1 MSIERIDVCFVHPP
15 SIYDFRTK
23 GIKLGPISDVV
34 PSTPVFE
41 MYPIGFVSML
51 AYLIRHGYKARI
63 ANIAVQMLSNPKFD
77 AEAYIKGIDASVF
90 AVDLHWLPHVHGAY
104 HISKMIKH
112 IHPNAK
118 VVLGGFSATYF
129 SEEIMKEWPWVDYV
143 LLGDYQEESLLTL
156 TEIVE
161 TSGDLSAVHN
171 LVYRSH
177 TGIVKMN
184 MPERS
189 SEGIKRVFIDYKE
202 LMRNT
207 IRYHD
212 IKGHIPY
219 YSWIKNPEGFTLIE
233 HGCQFSCGFC
243 GGSKFAYG
251 GRYGPTAPMF
261 RNPATV
267 ALEIEL
273 VQETIGAPVFITG
286 DLSAAGTKYHNTLFN
301 EVKSRGIDL
310 PLLTEYFIPPNAEY
324 FKKLSKAFP
333 DFSAEISPDSSVE
346 SIRYANGRGYTNAA
360 LESSINEAKK
370 AGCKKFDIYF
380 MIGLS
385 GQRKTDVMTDLNYAS
400 YLIRKYNREGMDLDT
415 FIAPLAPFVDPGS
428 LFFEMPDRY
437 GYRLKAK
444 HMMEFYNLLDKG
456 KSWEDHLN
464 YETNTMSKKDIIEST
479 YMAGI
484 KMIEINA
491 SAGKLDENT
500 AASLI
505 GGIRDYISGK
515 PYVSETDMGRHLTYL
530 NKQIEWSRKHRI
542 TLLSASVF
550 AYKIYDS
557 AFRKLRSI
565 KTRVQ

>member
-1 MSIERIDVCFVHPP
+1 MESIDVCFVHPP

-23 GIKLGPISDVV
+23 EIKLGPISDVV

-51 AYLIRHGYKARI
+51 AYLVKHGYKARI

-77 AEAYIKGIDASVF
+77 VEAYIRGINASVF
-90 AVDLHWLPHVHGAY
+90 ALDLHWLPHVHGAY
-104 HISKMIKH
+104 HISKMIKR

-129 SEEIMKEWPWVDYV
+129 SGEIMKEWPWIDYV
-143 LLGDYQEESLLTL
+143 LYGDYQEEPLLMLAET
-156 TEIVE
+156 VE
-161 TSGDLSAVHN
+161 TGGDISAVHN
-171 LVYRSH
+171 LVYRSN

-184 MPERS
+184 MPGRS

-219 YSWIKNPEGFTLIE
+219 YSWLKNPEGFTLIE

-243 GGSKFAYG
+243 GGSKFAYC

-261 RNPATV
+261 RDPATV

-286 DLSAAGTKYHNTLFN
+286 DLSAAGTKYHDALFS

-324 FKKLSKAFP
+324 FKKLSKVFP
-333 DFSAEISPDSSVE
+333 DFSAEISPDSSAE
-346 SIRYANGRGYTNAA
+346 SIRHANGRNYTNAA
-360 LESSINEAKK
+360 LESSIGEAKK
-370 AGCKKFDIYF
+370 AGCKKFDVYF
-380 MIGLS
+380 IIGLS
-385 GQRKTDVMTDLNYAS
+385 GQGRADVEADIDYAS
-400 YLIRKYNREGMDLDT
+400 YLIKKYNGEGMDLDA
-415 FIAPLAPFVDPGS
+415 FIAPLAPFVDPAS
-428 LFFEMPDRY
+428 LFFEMPDKY
-437 GYRLKAK
+437 GYKLKAK
-444 HMMEFYNLLDKG
+444 HIMEFYNLLDKG

-484 KMIEINA
+484 KMVETNA
-491 SAGKLDENT
+491 AAGKMDEAT
-500 AASLI
+500 AASMI
-505 GGIRDYISGK
+505 SGIRDYISGK
-515 PYVSETDMGRHLTYL
+515 PYTTDSDMSRHLTYL

-542 TLLSASVF
+542 TPLSASVF
-550 AYKIYDS
+550 AYRIYDS
-557 AFRKLRSI
+557 VLGRLRGMKI
-565 KTRVQ
+565 